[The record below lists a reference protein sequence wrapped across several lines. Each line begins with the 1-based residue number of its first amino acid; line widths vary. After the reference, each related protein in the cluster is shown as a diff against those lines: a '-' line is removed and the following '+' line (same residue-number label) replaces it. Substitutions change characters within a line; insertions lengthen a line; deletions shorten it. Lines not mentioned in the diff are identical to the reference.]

1 MALFTTDR
9 SRHTAMD
16 CAEFDTMVQAFVDGE
31 FDGRER
37 LECEVHLSTC
47 EACRRKVRRISLFR
61 DTFRQSYTPDR
72 APDALRDRLM
82 RSLEGLA
89 QQEAQQAAPQEPKA
103 QEPAPVVALP
113 VPPMNPAP
121 PGERKAK
128 PWLLWFQA
136 AAGVALVAGTS
147 AAIYHFATRPQDL
160 QGASPAAA
168 LRADGVDAGAD
179 AAPNSN
185 TIVTESVQWHQRN
198 LPIEV
203 TGPSDEQVRYWFR
216 DKVNFPVRLPR
227 FDRASHRQVNLL
239 GARLSHLREKQA
251 AYVVYESDGNKVSVM
266 VFDGQGVK
274 RLAPAPRQDPR
285 VYNANGYNVAIVEDN
300 GVTYSITSELPREDM
315 VQLVDAAF
323 HPTP

>member
-1 MALFTTDR
+1 MALLTTDR

-16 CAEFDTMVQAFVDGE
+16 CAEFDTMAQAFVDGE

-72 APDALRDRLM
+72 APDALRARLM
-82 RSLEGLA
+82 RSLEDLA
-89 QQEAQQAAPQEPKA
+89 QQEAPQAAPQEAKP
-103 QEPAPVVALP
+103 QEPAPVVVALP
-113 VPPMNPAP
+113 APASP
-121 PGERKAK
+121 QEHKAK

-147 AAIYHFATRPQDL
+147 AAIYHFVAQPQDL
-160 QGASPAAA
+160 PNTSAA
-168 LRADGVDAGAD
+168 LRADVGDAGTAD
-179 AAPNSN
+179 AAPTSN

-198 LPIEV
+198 LPVEV

-274 RLAPAPRQDPR
+274 RLAPTPRQDPR